1 MQIKKNE
8 VKGYPSIDKPWL
20 KYYDET
26 YEEYSIPKQSIY
38 QLAKELNNDK
48 MENIAFDIRR
58 ASNNYLEEKKITY
71 GEFFY
76 EVSKSAKAS
85 HLIGIKAN
93 DIVLMLFPNIP
104 EARTII
110 YSNSFLGA
118 TTYPISPF
126 LPQAQLE
133 KIILENNVNT
143 LFIHSVFLDKY
154 KSAFENSVLKNIII
168 LGNVDRNFENLKSGS
183 NVKLIFWDE
192 YLKYSNNVNNSLTSF
207 YEEGHIALIIGTSG
221 TTGVSKGVC
230 LSDENLNAAALSYKL
245 GNVFEGSF
253 LDALIPSISYGAV
266 MSHLQII
273 DSKYTYIIPELL
285 TTNTAKALC
294 TIKPDVFAGGPVH
307 YINISESEEF
317 NKSMI
322 PQRNIYLSGGAT
334 LPKEIEMKLN
344 NTNEQYSEESIDNNI
359 IVRQG
364 YALSESCG
372 LGCIAKRGAYKFGSV
387 GIPMLFTTIS
397 VFTPDTDEELGY
409 YEKGEICITGLSIM
423 QGYLNN
429 VKETNKV
436 IKVHKDGKRWIHTK
450 DIGYMDENGHIFHL
464 ERIKNIFMRTGFN
477 VHPSAISE
485 FINTIPFVKNSYVI
499 GFEHPQEQCV
509 PIAFIIVDENCGK
522 SNEEIEK
529 YIHNECYKNL
539 EETSVPYAYVFVD
552 VLPVNAGGKVDVIKI
567 QKVSK
572 IDLLKENKIPK
583 KLFFNHK

>member
-1 MQIKKNE
+1 MSKDVKK
-8 VKGYPSIDKPWL
+8 KTGYPSIDKPWL
-20 KYYDET
+20 KYYDT
-26 YEEYSIPKQSIY
+26 NHEEYSIPKQSIY
-38 QLAKELNNDK
+38 QLAKELNKDK
-48 MENIAFDIRR
+48 MKNIVFDIRR
-58 ASNNYLEEKKITY
+58 VANDYFEEKKITY
-71 GEFFY
+71 GDFFD
-76 EVSKSAKAS
+76 EISKSAKAS
-85 HLIGIKAN
+85 HSIGINPN

-126 LPQAQLE
+126 LPETQLE
-133 KIILENNVNT
+133 KIILENNVDT
-143 LFIHSVFLDKY
+143 IFIHSFFWEKY
-154 KSAFENSVLKNIII
+154 KSVLNNPILRNVIV
-168 LGNVDRNFENLKSGS
+168 LGNIDSNSSKSKSGLAI
-183 NVKLIFWDE
+183 KPIFWEE
-192 YLKYSNNVNNSLTSF
+192 YLNYHKHVKNSLTSF
-207 YEEGHIALIIGTSG
+207 YEDGHVALIIGTSG

-230 LSDENLNAAALSYKL
+230 LTDENLNAAALSYKL
-245 GNVFEGSF
+245 GKVFEGSF

-285 TTNTAKALC
+285 TNNTAKALC

-307 YINISESEEF
+307 YINISESDEF
-317 NKSMI
+317 NNNMLPK
-322 PQRNIYLSGGAT
+322 RNIYLSGGAT
-334 LPKEIEMKLN
+334 LPKDVELKLN
-344 NTNEQYSEESIDNNI
+344 GVNEQYNEESIDDNI

-372 LGCIAKRGAYKFGSV
+372 LGSIAKRGAYKFGSV
-387 GIPMLFTTIS
+387 GIPMLFTNIS
-397 VFTPDTDEELGY
+397 IFTPDTDEELGY
-409 YEKGEICITGLSIM
+409 YEKGEICITGFSVM

-429 VKETNKV
+429 VEETNKV

-485 FINTIPFVKNSYVI
+485 FLNTIPFVKNSYVI

-509 PIAFIIVDENCGK
+509 PIAFVVANEDCGK

-529 YIHNECYKNL
+529 YIHEECYKNL
-539 EETSVPYAYVFVD
+539 EETSVPYGYVFVD
-552 VLPVNAGGKVDVIKI
+552 ALPINLGGKIDGKKI
-567 QKVSK
+567 QEVSE
-572 IDLLKENKIPK
+572 IDLMKEDKIPK
-583 KLFFNHK
+583 KELFFG